1 MNPSE
6 INSNSIRAFAT
17 ASLVFGVLSALTFFT
32 GFLPLI
38 NGGLGILFATLSRRE
53 DRPFPSSSWWGA
65 ALSFL
70 GIFMGVMILSYA
82 LITMVI
88 PMMTDPAFYA
98 EMKETYQNLY
108 GINLDEMLNA
118 Q

>member
-70 GIFMGVMILSYA
+70 GIFMGVMILSYI
-82 LITMVI
+82 LIAMVI
-88 PMMTDPAFYA
+88 PMMTDPAFYE
-98 EMKETYQNLY
+98 EMKQMYQNNF
-108 GINLDEMLNA
+108 GINLDELKNM